1 MKMLNVAEAR
11 ATLPAVLESVKRG
24 EDIGIMA
31 GNQIIQL
38 KPIEAEPLNT
48 PTHRGSPGAMLQ
60 ALRGE
65 PHLRSHDVDELDAA
79 IESAKLPIHAGFILN
94 EGK

>member
-1 MKMLNVAEAR
+1 MKMLNVAEACT
-11 ATLPAVLESVKRG
+11 TLPAVLESVKRR

-38 KPIEAEPLNT
+38 KPIEAEPSVT
-48 PTHRGSPGAMLQ
+48 PSYLGSPVAILQ
-60 ALRGE
+60 AMRGE
-65 PHLRSHDVDELDAA
+65 PHLRSHAVDEIEEA
-79 IESAKLPIHAGFILN
+79 IESAKLPIHAGLILN